1 VAQTSGVLE
10 LTVEDREH
18 ASIIDVAQRAGVSP
32 ATVSRALRGLPHV
45 SATTRRRVEQAAA
58 DLSYVASPAGMGLA
72 SGRTRT
78 VGVVVPLATRWFFA
92 QVVAAAEGVL
102 RSWNYDVLL
111 YNLGNDAGRTRFF
124 DRMPLRR
131 RVDAV
136 LVVALPLSAE
146 ETVRL
151 QSLRVPVVVVG
162 SHQPEFPTVRIDD
175 AAGARQAVQHLLNL
189 GHEAIT
195 MISALEDE
203 DPGFAS
209 APARRSG
216 FRQARADVDRP
227 DHVVAGNW
235 GLDGGARAME
245 TVLASDRLPTA
256 VFAEYD
262 EMAFGAM
269 LTLRRAGLSVP
280 GDISV
285 VGFDDHEM
293 ASVVDLT
300 TVSQPVHEQGEL
312 AARMLV
318 DGLRDRTIEPVDV
331 VLPTRL
337 VIRGSTAP
345 PVPVRG
351 RRSGERAGGGRTMP
365 V

>member
-1 VAQTSGVLE
+1 
-10 LTVEDREH
+10 VEEREH
-18 ASIIDVAQRAGVSP
+18 ASIIDVAERAGVSP

-45 SATTRRRVEQAAA
+45 SAATRDRVQQAAA
-58 DLSYVASPAGMGLA
+58 DLNYVASPAGIGLA

-92 QVVAAAEGVL
+92 RVVAAAEGVL

-111 YNLGNDAGRTRFF
+111 YILGDDPGRSRFF
-124 DRMPLRR
+124 ERMPLRR

-136 LVVALPLSAE
+136 LVVALPMSAD
-146 ETVRL
+146 ETERL
-151 QSLRVPVVVVG
+151 RSLRVPVVVVG
-162 SHQPEFPTVRIDD
+162 TGQPEFPTVRIDD
-175 AAGARQAVQHLLNL
+175 EAGARQAVQHLLNL
-189 GHEAIT
+189 GHDAIT
-195 MISALEDE
+195 MISALEDD

-216 FRQARADVDRP
+216 FRLARAHVNDP
-227 DHVVAGNW
+227 HHVVAGNW
-235 GLDGGARAME
+235 GLEGGARAME
-245 TVLASDRLPTA
+245 AVLASDRLPSA

-285 VGFDDHEM
+285 VGFDGHEM

-318 DGLRDRTIEPVDV
+318 DGLRDRHLEPVDV

-345 PVPVRG
+345 PPLAG
-351 RRSGERAGGGRTMP
+351 RRARGDGVPTAVAGSRTMRS
-365 V
+365 